1 MSAAMSIVGALVLGQ
16 AAVDAGIVSPITVI
30 VVAFTSICSLIFTDI
45 DFMNGIRTWRF
56 IFIVAASTLG
66 IIGILSFTI
75 VWLIKLASLENL
87 ETSFLSPF
95 APLSKTSQ
103 VDAIYRAPEQNI
115 YTRPKYISN
124 LNPHRQ
130 RRSK

>member
-1 MSAAMSIVGALVLGQ
+1 MSIVGALVLGQ

-56 IFIVAASTLG
+56 VFILAASILG
-66 IIGILSFTI
+66 LIGVLAVTI

-87 ETSFLSPF
+87 GTSFLSPF
-95 APLSKTSQ
+95 APFSKSAQ
-103 VDAIYRAPEQNI
+103 IDAIYRAPESQI
-115 YTRPKYISN
+115 TTRPKYISN